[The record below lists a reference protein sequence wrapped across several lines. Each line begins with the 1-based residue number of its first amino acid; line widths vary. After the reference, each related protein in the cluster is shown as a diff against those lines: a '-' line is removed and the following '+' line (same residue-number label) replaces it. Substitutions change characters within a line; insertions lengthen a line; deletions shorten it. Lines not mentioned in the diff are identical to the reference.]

1 MHHLPS
7 KKLVKVLIRRGISFG
22 GGRLIPNWN
31 ANETRKTMIMT
42 RKTMIRMYVRS
53 TPYRP
58 MFGVVMM
65 CSTAAWLVTAI
76 SLITF
81 TLVTKGCEKTRSTG
95 LTSEAASNNQCLFW
109 SLRDLI
115 RDSMLIGI
123 CCSDSCCFVLV
134 VREPIRLD
142 GPVKTGQGCAK
153 ADRLT
158 DRPSE
163 NGPLVVR
170 KPIRLDGPVK
180 TGQGCAK
187 ADRLTDR
194 PSENRPLVVRKP
206 IRLDGPVKTGQGCA
220 KADQLTDRPSEN
232 RPLVVRKPIRLDGPV
247 KTGQG
252 CAKADR
258 LTDRPSENR
267 PWVL

>member
-1 MHHLPS
+1 MVYYYNPKHVKNKYPKGTKLYDGPYMIS
-7 KKLVKVLIRRGISFG
+7 RKISDVNFEIKKCNGYKTIVVHINKLKHTYLGNFYVFKTPETKSNFALIR
-22 GGRLIPNWN
+22 
-31 ANETRKTMIMT
+31 K
-42 RKTMIRMYVRS
+42 
-53 TPYRP
+53 
-58 MFGVVMM
+58 GVK
-65 CSTAAWLVTAI
+65 I
-76 SLITF
+76 
-81 TLVTKGCEKTRSTG
+81 GE

-109 SLRDLI
+109 YLRDLT

-123 CCSDSCCFVLV
+123 CCSDSCCFV
-134 VREPIRLD
+134 
-142 GPVKTGQGCAK
+142 
-153 ADRLT
+153 
-158 DRPSE
+158 
-163 NGPLVVR
+163 LVVR

-194 PSENRPLVVRKP
+194 PSENRPLVLRKP

-220 KADQLTDRPSEN
+220 KADRLTDRPSEN
-232 RPLVVRKPIRLDGPV
+232 RPLVLRKPIRLDGPV